1 MKILRIL
8 IVENEMSLAM
18 DLEMMIEKIAS
29 ATFVTEESVGAA
41 KKVLHEALD
50 FAFLDVD
57 VTKGKTFEIAEILEL
72 KHVPFAFVSSS
83 SQDQLPIE
91 LRSVPFIL
99 KPFYAAQIEWALQ
112 AIAA

>member
-8 IVENEMSLAM
+8 IVESEMSLAM

-29 ATFVTEESVGAA
+29 ATFITEEFVGAA

-50 FAFLDVD
+50 FAFLDFD

-99 KPFYAAQIEWALQ
+99 KPFYAAQIEWTLQ

>member
-57 VTKGKTFEIAEILEL
+57 VTKGNIRDCRNSRTQACAFCFCFELVAR
-72 KHVPFAFVSSS
+72 P
-83 SQDQLPIE
+83 
-91 LRSVPFIL
+91 
-99 KPFYAAQIEWALQ
+99 AAN
-112 AIAA
+112 